1 MSVFTIE
8 EARATTGVEALEVND
23 RGQIRFR
30 PGLSITIKKR
40 HLKTAYRVY
49 KKHETFWRFLL
60 GDMVNDLCLPY
71 GQKLAY
77 CKDAFGEHAGLTI
90 YGYSLTA
97 ACWNESRRE
106 WKMPWSLYKESRNLP
121 DVVKCAL
128 AADYESNA
136 WNLSRCLEF
145 VANWKLENKARIA
158 TGNSSEIK
166 TGQNPS
172 KTIATK
178 DALSTNTMANPE
190 ALIQAVQ
197 CIDTEAGLNAL
208 QRAIDARRLEIVE
221 SEEDGFAEE

>member
-1 MSVFTIE
+1 MSVFTVE
-8 EARATTGVEALEVND
+8 EARATTGVEALEVNE

-30 PGLSITIKKR
+30 PGLSMTMKKR

-158 TGNSSEIK
+158 SGNSSEIK
-166 TGQNPS
+166 TGQNIE
-172 KTIATK
+172 KTIAMK
-178 DALSTNTMANPE
+178 DALSTNNMATSHT
-190 ALIQAVQ
+190 LIQAVH
-197 CIDTEAGLNAL
+197 CIPTEAELDAL
-208 QRAIDARRLEIVE
+208 QQALDVRRNELQ
-221 SEEDGFAEE
+221 EEETDRFAGE